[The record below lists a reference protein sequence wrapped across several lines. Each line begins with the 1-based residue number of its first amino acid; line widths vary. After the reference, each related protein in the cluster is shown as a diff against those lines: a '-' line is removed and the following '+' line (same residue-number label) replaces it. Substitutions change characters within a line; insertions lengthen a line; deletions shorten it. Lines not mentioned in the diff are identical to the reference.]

1 MFHDATRSPGWR
13 PPFCPN
19 PNCPYHKQLNN
30 GWRYKK
36 NGFFTRRT
44 YPHRIQ
50 RYRCLH
56 CGVSFSSQT
65 FSTSYWLKR
74 PDVLPR
80 LLPLLV
86 SCCALRQ
93 IARLLRTSAQTVM
106 NQTARLGRHCMLHH
120 AHRLQHYTPTG
131 PVVIDGFESFELSQ
145 YHPFHHHLAVETD
158 TSLLIYFTDSELR
171 RKGRM
176 TEHQKRRREE
186 LEQQFGRPDPKAVP
200 RDVRHLLETVLGN
213 CEQATVRSDDH
224 RAYPGALR
232 ALRCRVRH
240 EVTSSRRR
248 RDRRNPLFEVNLL
261 DLMLRHCGANHRR
274 ETLAWSKRRQGSAE
288 RLAVFLVWWNEM
300 KPRRLK
306 RGGASAAMLKGWRER
321 LLTVG
326 ELLRERLFRTR
337 QWLPERWAEYYDR
350 LVTTRALPGVNR
362 QHELRYAY

>member
-1 MFHDATRSPGWR
+1 MDHYDATRHP
-13 PPFCPN
+13 
-19 PNCPYHKQLNN
+19 

-36 NGFFTRRT
+36 IGFYHRRLPP
-44 YPHRIQ
+44 YRIQ
-50 RYRCLH
+50 RYRCLC

-93 IARLLRTSAQTVM
+93 ISRLLGTSVQTVM
-106 NQTARLGRHCMLHH
+106 TQTARLARHCLLHH
-120 AHRLQHYTPTG
+120 AQRLADYRPLG

-145 YHPFHHHLAVETD
+145 YYPFHHHLAVEVD

-176 TEHQKRRREE
+176 TDRQKQRRRE
-186 LEQQFGRPDPKAVP
+186 LERRFGRPDPRAVP
-200 RDVRHLLETVLGN
+200 KDVHHLLETVLRN
-213 CEQATVRSDDH
+213 AESATVRSDDH

-232 ALRCRVRH
+232 RLRCRVRH
-240 EVTSSRRR
+240 EVTSSRQR
-248 RDRRNPLFEVNLL
+248 RDKRNPLFEVNLV
-261 DLMLRHCGANHRR
+261 DLMLRHCGANHKR

-300 KPRRLK
+300 KPRR
-306 RGGASAAMLKGWRER
+306 
-321 LLTVG
+321 
-326 ELLRERLFRTR
+326 
-337 QWLPERWAEYYDR
+337 WAEYYDR
-350 LVTTRALPGVNR
+350 EVRTRALRGENSR
-362 QHELRYAY
+362 HRLKYAY